1 MRCLILGAT
10 GLIGSHLASAADDR
24 RLAWLGTA
32 CRWPDAD
39 HAPLDLRDAEAVED
53 VIADYQPDVTFLAA
67 GLSDAGYSELH
78 PEECR
83 DLTVNGTA
91 NVAAAV
97 ARHGGSLTL
106 FSADAVFGDCRTA
119 RREDDHVSPKGAWAE
134 AKVRAEALVRVELP
148 GRHTVIRTG
157 WVFGAGERSRGI
169 ADRFVRHLA
178 EGQGVQ
184 AADDRYGQPT
194 FAADLAD
201 AALDLAKLGH
211 VGTVHVVGPERHTE
225 FTFARLAAHVFGADA
240 DLVEGVPAAELDD
253 ADPRPN
259 RVWLDRYKLR
269 SLLGPKAVRSP
280 ADGLRALRDGLVEAA
295 PAFAQRA
302 A

>member
-10 GLIGSHLASAADDR
+10 GLIGSHLAAAAADR
-24 RLAWLGTA
+24 RYGWLGTA
-32 CRWPDAD
+32 CRWPDAE

-67 GLSDAGYSELH
+67 GLADAGYSELH
-78 PEECR
+78 PAECN
-83 DLTVNGTA
+83 DLTVNGTYT
-91 NVAAAV
+91 VAAAV
-97 ARHGGSLTL
+97 AKHGGTLTL
-106 FSADAVFGDCRTA
+106 FSADTVFGECKTA
-119 RREDDHVSPKGAWAE
+119 KREDDHVCPRGAWAE

-148 GRHTVIRTG
+148 DRHTIIRTG

-169 ADRFVRHLA
+169 ADRFVRHLLDG
-178 EGQGVQ
+178 ESVQ
-184 AADDRYGQPT
+184 AATDRYGQPT
-194 FAADLAD
+194 FAPDLAE
-201 AALDLAKLGH
+201 AALELAKQGH

-225 FTFARLAAHVFGADA
+225 FTLARLAAHVFGVDA
-240 DLVEGVPAAELDD
+240 DLVEGVTAAELDD

-269 SLLGPKAVRSP
+269 TLLGPKAVRSP

-295 PAFAQRA
+295 PAFTLRA